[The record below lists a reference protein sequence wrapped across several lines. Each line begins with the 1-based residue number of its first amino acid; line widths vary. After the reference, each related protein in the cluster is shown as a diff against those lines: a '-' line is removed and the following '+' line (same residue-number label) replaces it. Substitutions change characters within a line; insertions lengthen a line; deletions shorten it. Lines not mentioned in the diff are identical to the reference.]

1 MEDKPIENIVNDYLY
16 SELEW
21 VKKRINELS
30 ELNYISRSDKMREKE
45 LETLYRKEAFYIMQL
60 AKLKGIIKPT
70 VN

>member
-1 MEDKPIENIVNDYLY
+1 MEEKPIENIVNDYLY

-30 ELNYISRSDKMREKE
+30 DLNYISRSDKMREKE